1 MALETTR
8 FDPAAVL
15 SGAEHVEEFLR
26 SAFEDGSPEEIAHS
40 LGIVARA
47 HGMSEL
53 ARDTGL
59 SRQALYQALSEKGN
73 PGFGTIVKVAQ
84 ALGFRLVP
92 ERVGEPA

>member
-1 MALETTR
+1 MALATTP

-15 SGAEHVEEFLR
+15 TDAESIEEFLR
-26 SAFEDGSPEEIAHS
+26 SAFEDGSPEEIAAS

-47 HGMSEL
+47 RGMSEL

-59 SRQALYQALSEKGN
+59 SRQALYKALSAEGN
-73 PGFGTIVKVAQ
+73 AGLGTILKVAQ

-92 ERVGEPA
+92 ERIQA

>member
-15 SGAEHVEEFLR
+15 TDAESVEEFLR
-26 SAFEDGSPEEIAHS
+26 SAFEDGSPQEIAHS

-59 SRQALYQALSEKGN
+59 SRQALYKALSSDGH
-73 PGFGTIVKVAQ
+73 PGLETILAVAQ
-84 ALGFRLVP
+84 ALGFRLTL
-92 ERVGEPA
+92 ERLPA